1 MEDELWTEV
10 YRIVTEQG
18 KAFRCKRVQHST
30 RRIVLVYLWAVL
42 HDRPVSWACRHRNWP
57 KDEHTLPSPSCM
69 SRRLRSHWVQGLLR
83 DVQRQLRECFPPRIC
98 RWIDAK
104 PLPIGG
110 STRDPDAKYGRAA
123 GTMAKGYKL
132 HVICSSI
139 GSLEAWSVLPIN
151 VNEKR
156 AARDLVRQVDREGY
170 LVGDNQ
176 YDSNPL
182 YDLAGEHGQQL
193 LSPRRAGTS
202 LGHHRHSAYR
212 LRASEMMAKPLG
224 QALLTSRIGVE
235 RFFGHLTN
243 FPGGLSPLPN
253 WVRRLHRVRLWVQAK
268 LIFNA
273 VRLAKRLGLWQ

>member
-10 YRIVTEQG
+10 YRIVMELG

-42 HDRPVSWACRHRNWP
+42 HDRPVSWACRDRNWP
-57 KDEHTLPSPSCM
+57 ADQHTLPSPSCM
-69 SRRLRSHWVQGLLR
+69 SRRLRTSSVEGLLR

-110 STRDPDAKYGRAA
+110 STRDPDARYGRAA

-132 HVICSSI
+132 HVICSSA
-139 GSLEAWSVLPIN
+139 GALEAWSVLPIN

-156 AARDLVRQVDREGY
+156 AARDLVREVGREGY

-182 YDLAGEHGQQL
+182 YNLAGEHGQQL
-193 LSPRRAGTS
+193 LSPRRPGTS

-212 LRASEMMAKPLG
+212 LRANEMMAKPLG
-224 QALLTSRIGVE
+224 QTLLTSRTGIE
-235 RFFGHLTN
+235 RFFAHLTS

-273 VRLAKRLGLWQ
+273 VRLTKRLHLRQ